1 MGTVSTRSSQLSKM
15 RVLVLFLLVAVS
27 ASASA
32 QADIPMPPMYANQP
46 VPYGI
51 IDTVK
56 DVVEGMIESGVKIGE
71 KIGDML
77 KQVKGV
83 MDELKK
89 WYDEIVSQGNT
100 IESVLKTLHEKMVDQ
115 IENVMHIIFDQVAA
129 VFLSVAEYVNSTV
142 TGYPFEAMIKQA
154 MHSVMTGIFD
164 KYIEVMTDALST
176 FLKTIDF
183 VNTPDWDAF
192 VNEIID
198 EVQADLD
205 TKLDDF
211 SKDLR
216 KALQIR

>member
-1 MGTVSTRSSQLSKM
+1 MGTVSRSSQLSKM
-15 RVLVLFLLVAVS
+15 RVLVLFLLVAV
-27 ASASA
+27 AASA

-56 DVVEGMIESGVKIGE
+56 DVVEGMIEQGVKIGE
-71 KIGDML
+71 KISDML

-89 WYDEIVSQGNT
+89 WYEEMKSKGNT

-115 IENVMHIIFDQVAA
+115 IEKV
-129 VFLSVAEYVNSTV
+129 
-142 TGYPFEAMIKQA
+142 

-183 VNTPDWDAF
+183 VQTPDWDAF

-205 TKLDDF
+205 AKLDDF